1 MSEAKNEAD
10 DALIE
15 KLNGQ
20 LSQWETFVQEQ
31 NKKRKEQASVLQ
43 DLLNE
48 SGLIERGINPLS
60 PEFAEI
66 ANDLEFQKQMSLHYG
81 LKLDQAQPIDTSKPD
96 VSLWRQRTRALK
108 V

>member
-1 MSEAKNEAD
+1 MSESKNEQD
-10 DALIE
+10 DAMIQQLNDQLNHWE
-15 KLNGQ
+15 K
-20 LSQWETFVQEQ
+20 FVQEQ
-31 NKKRKEQASVLQ
+31 NDKRKEQASMLQ

-48 SGLIERGINPLS
+48 SGLIERGINPFS

-81 LKLDQAQPIDTSKPD
+81 LKLDQATPIDTGKPD

>member
-1 MSEAKNEAD
+1 MAEANNEAD

>member
-1 MSEAKNEAD
+1 MSESKNEPD
-10 DALIE
+10 DGLMN
-15 KLNGQ
+15 KLNDQ
-20 LSQWETFVQEQ
+20 LNHWENFVQEQ
-31 NKKRKEQASVLQ
+31 NQKRKEQASMLQ

-48 SGLIERGINPLS
+48 SGLIERGLNPLS

-81 LKLDQAQPIDTSKPD
+81 LKLDKGQPIDASKPD

>member
-1 MSEAKNEAD
+1 MSEANNELD
-10 DALIE
+10 DASLVQ
-15 KLNGQ
+15 LNDQ
-20 LSQWETFVQEQ
+20 VKHWENFLQEQ
-31 NKKRKEQASVLQ
+31 NNKRKEQASVLQ

-66 ANDLEFQKQMSLHYG
+66 ANDLEFKKQMSLHYG
-81 LKLDQAQPIDTSKPD
+81 LKLDQALPIDTSKPD

>member
-20 LSQWETFVQEQ
+20 LQHWETFVQEQ
-31 NKKRKEQASVLQ
+31 NNKRKEQASELQ

>member
-1 MSEAKNEAD
+1 MSEAKKDDD
-10 DALIE
+10 DALID
-15 KLNGQ
+15 KLNNQ
-20 LSQWETFVQEQ
+20 LNHWETFVQEQ
-31 NKKRKEQASVLQ
+31 SNKRKEQASMLQ

>member
-1 MSEAKNEAD
+1 MSDAKNEAD

-20 LSQWETFVQEQ
+20 LNQWETFVQEQ
-31 NKKRKEQASVLQ
+31 NNKRKEQASELQ

-66 ANDLEFQKQMSLHYG
+66 ANDFEFQKQMSLHYG